1 MNNHDTYT
9 PDQHHLIAELAATY
23 GVEPE
28 QIRFFSGDTRPFF
41 EHEAAAVLVRALAGA
56 RGIKN
61 HQVPSVN
68 ADSISMEVEIT
79 FEDGYSSSA
88 IGVANVNETIDGKPM
103 TEEQLKRLATSRAT
117 RGTLVNAGVDLLKL
131 HFQARHGNVAEISTR
146 TNRAT
151 LSRHAHV
158 LGEETGLI
166 VGKNKIAWRTVLLKR
181 YGVGSSDNLSEDQL
195 ADFTAFLN
203 TLANPQQM
211 AA

>member
-1 MNNHDTYT
+1 M
-9 PDQHHLIAELAATY
+9 Q
-23 GVEPE
+23 
-28 QIRFFSGDTRPFF
+28 
-41 EHEAAAVLVRALAGA
+41 
-56 RGIKN
+56 
-61 HQVPSVN
+61 
-68 ADSISMEVEIT
+68 
-79 FEDGYSSSA
+79 
-88 IGVANVNETIDGKPM
+88 
-103 TEEQLKRLATSRAT
+103 QLRWHPR
-117 RGTLVNAGVDLLKL
+117 
-131 HFQARHGNVAEISTR
+131 
-146 TNRAT
+146 T